1 MSLSSLSSLLP
12 GCDRKYIDAGKDFK
26 NGGRGKKKPSFSII
40 EDISIRRPW
49 QHGGE
54 LQHLILRLGL
64 HVADLWGPLK
74 EHVDYAHF
82 SREKAHRFLSDDP
95 RGS

>member
-1 MSLSSLSSLLP
+1 M
-12 GCDRKYIDAGKDFK
+12 AEE
-26 NGGRGKKKPSFSII
+26 GKKKTLLFNH
-40 EDISIRRPW
+40 RRH
-49 QHGGE
+49 QHQETLAARGE

-82 SREKAHRFLSDDP
+82 SREKAHSFCQMIQGVLS
-95 RGS
+95 